1 MCVCVCVC
9 VVFLSSSSSSSPPL
23 ALLSVQKQSIK
34 SLQNVTKIAPRRGGS
49 VYTKSPGVM
58 NWSKSDRE
66 VVGADMNDND
76 ETHEHDAYEVVVPD
90 SCCCCIVGIWLMHW
104 YTTKVPMFDPRNQW
118 RVRWDI
124 LLMLFIIM
132 NAICVPVDVAVSLE
146 ASLGLTLAN
155 NVADTF
161 FLIDILVSF
170 RTGYIIKLYGNDI
183 LRDRP
188 LDVGKLKFFFS
199 YSLSFS
205 IIYVLV
211 NLVIFVLNIVLTSL
225 KKNVIYILVKHI
237 NISINI

>member
-1 MCVCVCVC
+1 MVN
-9 VVFLSSSSSSSPPL
+9 
-23 ALLSVQKQSIK
+23 AL
-34 SLQNVTKIAPRRGGS
+34 
-49 VYTKSPGVM
+49 
-58 NWSKSDRE
+58 
-66 VVGADMNDND
+66 
-76 ETHEHDAYEVVVPD
+76 
-90 SCCCCIVGIWLMHW
+90 

>member
-1 MCVCVCVC
+1 M
-9 VVFLSSSSSSSPPL
+9 
-23 ALLSVQKQSIK
+23 
-34 SLQNVTKIAPRRGGS
+34 
-49 VYTKSPGVM
+49 YTKSPGEVM
-58 NWSKSDRE
+58 NWSESNRE

-76 ETHEHDAYEVVVPD
+76 ETHEHDEYAVVVPD
-90 SCCCCIVGIWLMHW
+90 SCCCCIVGTWLMHW
-104 YTTKVPMFDPRNQW
+104 YTTRVPMFDPRNQW

-188 LDVGKLKFFFS
+188 LDVGKLKTFS
-199 YSLSFS
+199 FLF
-205 IIYVLV
+205 ILLFILN
-211 NLVIFVLNIVLTSL
+211 NLCM
-225 KKNVIYILVKHI
+225 YE
-237 NISINI
+237 

>member
-1 MCVCVCVC
+1 M
-9 VVFLSSSSSSSPPL
+9 
-23 ALLSVQKQSIK
+23 
-34 SLQNVTKIAPRRGGS
+34 
-49 VYTKSPGVM
+49 YTKSPGEVM
-58 NWSKSDRE
+58 NWSESNRE

-76 ETHEHDAYEVVVPD
+76 ETHEHDEYAVVVPD
-90 SCCCCIVGIWLMHW
+90 SCCCCIVGTWLMHW
-104 YTTKVPMFDPRNQW
+104 YTTRVPMFDPRNQW

-188 LDVGKLKFFFS
+188 LDVGKLKTFSFLFFLFFF
-199 YSLSFS
+199 SFS
-205 IIYVLV
+205 IIYVCTSKSCFFSV
-211 NLVIFVLNIVLTSL
+211 PGCVLNIVLTSL
-225 KKNVIYILVKHI
+225 RNVILFFYISTFLQAM
-237 NISINI
+237 NI